1 MSGIA
6 PQGSP
11 LSPLLSNVMLDD
23 LDRELFERGLR
34 FLRYA
39 DDVMVFVRSERAA
52 NRVLGSVT
60 TFIEKRLK
68 LKVNREKSK
77 VSSVFKVSLL
87 GFGYYRPGGKG
98 PVKIR
103 IDRKALRRLK
113 KEVRRFTS
121 RSWGVSMEHRLE
133 KLERFMTGW
142 VSYFKLA
149 DSSWTFRIQA
159 ARRMDP
165 PEASSGQMGRVEERQ
180 QPKPN
185 GAETWIC
192 DPE

>member
-1 MSGIA
+1 MA